1 MEDLFTADGGPE
13 PPPQLD
19 ELAEREL
26 EVFRLIA
33 RSSNAEVAARELTTV
48 KTQITHIR
56 GDNRL
61 SLQPLDQ

>member
-1 MEDLFTADGGPE
+1 VEDLFTADGGPE

-33 RSSNAEVAARELTTV
+33 RSSNAEVAAR
-48 KTQITHIR
+48 
-56 GDNRL
+56 
-61 SLQPLDQ
+61 SPP